1 MITVRYHGSKR
12 ESSLVEAAQAS
23 RGSARDLVY
32 RTLRHDILHLVLKP
46 GTKMS
51 EQEVSE
57 HFRVSRTPVREV
69 FVRLFQD
76 GLVEIY
82 PQRGTY
88 VSLINLAHVD
98 EGRFVREVLEK
109 AIVREA
115 CGKLTKDDFVRL
127 ESNLAQQ
134 EVCRDNQSYQQM
146 LLLDDGFHAAL
157 FRICGRE
164 RTWKMVSQLNND
176 FIRLRVLRLSR
187 HCDWDRIIEQHWA
200 ILEAIKK
207 NKPDRAEEIME
218 EHLRMVMVEKNL
230 LLAEFPDYFAKV

>member
-1 MITVRYHGSKR
+1 MITVHYHGSKR
-12 ESSLVEAAQAS
+12 ESSFVEAAHAS
-23 RGSARDLVY
+23 RGSVRDLVY
-32 RTLRHDILHLVLKP
+32 RSLRHDILHLKLKP

-57 HFRVSRTPVREV
+57 HFHVSRTPVREV

-115 CGKLTKDDFVRL
+115 CGKLTKEDIVRL

-146 LLLDDGFHAAL
+146 LSLDDRFHATL
-157 FRICGRE
+157 FHICGRQ
-164 RTWKMVSQLNND
+164 RTWQMVSQLNND

-187 HCDWDRIIEQHWA
+187 HYDWDRIIEQHWA
-200 ILEAIKK
+200 ILDAIKE
-207 NKPDRAEEIME
+207 NQPDRAEEIIQ
-218 EHLRMVMVEKNL
+218 EHLRMVIVEKNL
-230 LLAEFPDYFAKV
+230 LLAEFPDYFAEV